1 MGVRAREP
9 CISSR
14 LLGSRLLA
22 ASVMNRS
29 IHLLARL
36 LLQRRLQY
44 WEGSASEIRP
54 AGHGGR
60 QDVGMY
66 PCALLCVLW
75 NYWRE
80 EEEQRRPTRPRRR
93 RERMRPRSSRQPSPA
108 GRRPQL
114 ADGRHAV
121 QCRCRSIDTLRPTA
135 GRPLHASSTSMHPR
149 TPASS
154 EFILNPCSAG
164 PRELNNR

>member
-1 MGVRAREP
+1 MTHASCLRPWEYELLVSHA
-9 CISSR
+9 S
-14 LLGSRLLA
+14 LLGRLLA

-93 RERMRPRSSRQPSPA
+93 RERMRPRSSRQPSPPA
-108 GRRPQL
+108 GHSSERLACRGRSIRYGRRPP
-114 ADGRHAV
+114 A
-121 QCRCRSIDTLRPTA
+121 TY
-135 GRPLHASSTSMHPR
+135 STNMHPPQ
-149 TPASS
+149 PALTSLTTALNSS
-154 EFILNPCSAG
+154 
-164 PRELNNR
+164 

>member
-1 MGVRAREP
+1 MQQ
-9 CISSR
+9 
-14 LLGSRLLA
+14 LGRLLA

-66 PCALLCVLW
+66 PCALELLERRGRATTT
-75 NYWRE
+75 NEAE
-80 EEEQRRPTRPRRR
+80 EEAR
-93 RERMRPRSSRQPSPA
+93 A
-108 GRRPQL
+108 
-114 ADGRHAV
+114 
-121 QCRCRSIDTLRPTA
+121 
-135 GRPLHASSTSMHPR
+135 HAS
-149 TPASS
+149 AQ
-154 EFILNPCSAG
+154 
-164 PRELNNR
+164 